1 MLNKQYTFK
10 SQIIVVLSAF
20 ILSAFVIYSIYA
32 FSFSAAHKL
41 GFSFDYIIPDGS
53 INLIWFFFLMCL
65 TGTVFPFFLFIGWIL
80 RTKIRRECPD
90 KLPFVSIII
99 PAFNEQE
106 TVSKSIECAL
116 AQDYPEFEILVV
128 DDGSSDFTPL
138 LIDHPDVTSV
148 SLPQNQG
155 KANAVNLAISKAKGD
170 LVLFSDSDS
179 HLHPDAIKHLIGY
192 FNNPKIAAVAGQLI
206 VRQKRGFVA
215 LWQTIEYIFGQAIVK
230 IAQCGSGSSITVCPG
245 PICIYRRDLLLS
257 LGGFKDR
264 TIVEDFDLTLEVI
277 AAGYEV
283 IYEPRA
289 LAWTSTPETFSAL
302 GRQRTR
308 WYRGNLQVFK
318 VHKNLLFNTQHGA
331 LGIFWMPYILLI
343 GFGGAILEAS
353 IFLCFPFIFYF
364 SSAPIEASLFGLF
377 LFVIFELIT
386 IIQYILV
393 LYLDRNL
400 HLSLI
405 IAACCMKPY
414 QLFLTWIRLVAL
426 YREFRKEKVTW

>member
-1 MLNKQYTFK
+1 LILKYSLR
-10 SQIIVVLSAF
+10 SQIAVVLGALL
-20 ILSAFVIYSIYA
+20 LSVFVIYAIYELTFLA
-32 FSFSAAHKL
+32 VQSFGIAVVNV
-41 GFSFDYIIPDGS
+41 IPDTS
-53 INLIWFFFLMCL
+53 IDVIWFFFLICL
-65 TGTVFPFFLFIGWIL
+65 TGTLFPFFLFIGWLL
-80 RTKIRRECPD
+80 RTKVRRECPD

-116 AQDYPEFEILVV
+116 AQNYPEFEIIVV

-138 LIDHPDVTSV
+138 LINHPDVTSV

-155 KANAVNLAISKAKGD
+155 KANAVNLAVAKAKGEYI
-170 LVLFSDSDS
+170 LFSDSDS

-192 FNNPKIAAVAGQLI
+192 FNTSKIGAVSGQLI

-215 LWQTIEYIFGQAIVK
+215 LWQTIEYIFGQAVVK

-245 PICIYRRDLLLS
+245 PICIYRRKLLLS

-289 LAWTSTPETFSAL
+289 LAWTSTPETFSTL

-308 WYRGNLQVFK
+308 WYRGNLQVFQ
-318 VHKNLLFNTQHGA
+318 VHRDLLFNTKYGA
-331 LGIFWMPYILLI
+331 LGVFWMPYLLLI
-343 GFGGAILEAS
+343 GFGGAILEA
-353 IFLCFPFIFYF
+353 IIYLCFPFVFYF
-364 SSAPIEASLFGLF
+364 SDSPLDITLFGVL
-377 LFVIFELIT
+377 LFVIFEIVT
-386 IIQYILV
+386 VMQYIFV
-393 LYLDRNL
+393 LYLDKNL

-414 QLFLTWIRLVAL
+414 QIFLTWIRLVAL